1 MFLQDSLSDFGVDFF
16 FFFCIST
23 LNILIHYLLA
33 FKISDEKLL
42 IFLLVIPHMWP
53 VASFL
58 LLSGL
63 SNFGKFIMYLDVGL
77 TEFNLVGG
85 YWVYWMFLFMFLP
98 SLQWFSYILLSL
110 LFLGLWQCIWC
121 SICWCP
127 TGSLG
132 YFPFFFSFYSSDS
145 KCYCLIFKFTN
156 PFLFFFFF
164 FPLAQIFMWIPL
176 VNFPFQLLYLW
187 ALEFLFGYF
196 LVFCLLLIF
205 LLFMHHFLDL
215 LTMFLCSFKVCKII
229 IFKSLP
235 SRYATKSFSETVS
248 IDIFFISSGQYFFVF
263 CMLCDLLLL
272 LKNGH
277 LNLIMC

>member
-1 MFLQDSLSDFGVDFF
+1 MTS
-16 FFFCIST
+16 CI
-23 LNILIHYLLA
+23 
-33 FKISDEKLL
+33 
-42 IFLLVIPHMWP
+42 
-53 VASFL
+53 FL

-63 SNFGKFIMYLDVGL
+63 SNFGKFIMHLDAGL

-110 LFLGLWQCIWC
+110 LFLGLWQCIYC

-132 YFPFFFSFYSSDS
+132 YFPFFFFLSTPQTQNVTVLSSS
-145 KCYCLIFKFTN
+145 LLILF
-156 PFLFFFFF
+156 FFFFF
-164 FPLAQIFMWIPL
+164 FPLAQICMWIPL

-215 LTMFLCSFKVCKII
+215 LSMFLCSFKVCKII

-235 SRYATKSFSETVS
+235 SRYATKS
-248 IDIFFISSGQYFFVF
+248 
-263 CMLCDLLLL
+263 
-272 LKNGH
+272 
-277 LNLIMC
+277 

>member
-1 MFLQDSLSDFGVDFF
+1 MCSCRTVCQIWGLTFF

-42 IFLLVIPHMWP
+42 IFLLMIPHMWP

-77 TEFNLVGG
+77 NEFNLVGG

-98 SLQWFSYILLSL
+98 SLLQWFSYFLLSL
-110 LFLGLWQCIWC
+110 LFLGLRQCIWC

-132 YFPFFFSFYSSDS
+132 FFHFSFSFYSSDS

-156 PFLFFFFF
+156 SFLFSF
-164 FPLAQIFMWIPL
+164 
-176 VNFPFQLLYLW
+176 
-187 ALEFLFGYF
+187 FLFSTCSNLHVNPPSKF
-196 LVFCLLLIF
+196 SFSIIIPF
-205 LLFMHHFLDL
+205 SSRISFWLLFSFLSIIDIP
-215 LTMFLCSFKVCKII
+215 SFH
-229 IFKSLP
+229 
-235 SRYATKSFSETVS
+235 ASFSWLALHVPL
-248 IDIFFISSGQYFFVF
+248 FFQS
-263 CMLCDLLLL
+263 L
-272 LKNGH
+272 
-277 LNLIMC
+277 